1 MSAPRIL
8 ITGQLYGDPQARTSK
23 SGSQFATAKIRAD
36 GKDGAVLWISIVAF
50 NDVAERLLALH
61 ANNAVALSGKL
72 EVSAYT
78 AKDGSP
84 AAGLSVVVDEL
95 ATLKAKPRPRSTPA
109 PAPAPAGF
117 DDDLPDWS

>member
-1 MSAPRIL
+1 MIRAL
-8 ITGQLYGDPQARTSK
+8 LTGNLYGDPQARTSQSGK
-23 SGSQFATAKIRAD
+23 SFATAKVRAD
-36 GKDGAVLWISIVAF
+36 GKDGATLWVSIVAF
-50 NDVAERLLALH
+50 SDLADRLLTLK

-78 AKDGSP
+78 DKNGQP

-95 ATLKAKPRPRSTPA
+95 ATLKAKPRPKAA
-109 PAPAPAGF
+109 PAPAAAAGF